1 MPRLRARIISGAPMI
16 RRRCH
21 CKQSKCIQLCPEV
34 VASAYENGVFPQCMY
49 CECFASGAFCDG
61 CGCSACHNNI
71 ENEAIRKSTI
81 ESILKRNR
89 KAFKPKIA
97 SSSQTDGDN
106 AKTVPIMLV
115 GEQKGCHCKKSNCI
129 KKYCECFQANIR
141 CSENCKCVK
150 CKNLEVNEQRT
161 AHSWGEYDNSKA
173 SVEET
178 NAATFAAIGSSGYS
192 FSQETRKRKYQEIL
206 DSDKKEQEIQDI
218 KQDQQEN
225 PVTVSGSFPT
235 FSVTP
240 AHCILSSTVLGS
252 SKFAYR
258 SLLADV
264 VQPLDTR
271 ELCSFLVV
279 ASKAAKILPD
289 MQEAK
294 ENQIATIPADQNGKN
309 QEKEPDDQKVT
320 SDNNLSTGNQTDTLD
335 VEVSRSDGTNVQEDF
350 YGEMERLALTCLH
363 DCLAKLIT
371 FGGVKAAELVKS
383 ALKSDLN

>member
-1 MPRLRARIISGAPMI
+1 MDILLFSLSSVCHLWSLHRRRQIHLRFHVLHFLQYSPRLMPRLRARIISGAPMI

-21 CKQSKCIQLCPEV
+21 CKQSKCIQL
-34 VASAYENGVFPQCMY
+34 Y

-252 SKFAYR
+252 SNLANCGKIIVGGRR
-258 SLLADV
+258 STA
-264 VQPLDTR
+264 R
-271 ELCSFLVV
+271 H
-279 ASKAAKILPD
+279 
-289 MQEAK
+289 
-294 ENQIATIPADQNGKN
+294 
-309 QEKEPDDQKVT
+309 
-320 SDNNLSTGNQTDTLD
+320 
-335 VEVSRSDGTNVQEDF
+335 
-350 YGEMERLALTCLH
+350 ERALF
-363 DCLAKLIT
+363 I
-371 FGGVKAAELVKS
+371 FGGGIQGC
-383 ALKSDLN
+383 